1 MGNHPFIQIVKHGI
15 SFGIGLFSFL
25 YQLVCG
31 IVILAEKILID
42 LGVMFDT
49 GGTGGKKEDPEKEKR
64 KSYAFY

>member
-15 SFGIGLFSFL
+15 SLGIGLLFFL

-31 IVILAEKILID
+31 IVILAEKILIN

-49 GGTGGKKEDPEKEKR
+49 GGTGRKKEDPQKEKR
-64 KSYAFY
+64 KGHAFY